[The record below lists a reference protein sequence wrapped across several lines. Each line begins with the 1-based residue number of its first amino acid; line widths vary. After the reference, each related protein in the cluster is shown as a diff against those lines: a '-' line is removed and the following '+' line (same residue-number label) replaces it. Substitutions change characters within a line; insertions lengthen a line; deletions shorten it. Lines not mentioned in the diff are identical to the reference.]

1 MNIFN
6 PQVLW
11 LLFLLIPLGIFLIPV
26 YLYQRKNFFLLGGQK
41 EKAGIF
47 RESFLTYWACLLSAY
62 AFIILAW
69 ADISVGYRQVR
80 RSITGLEIVL
90 VMDLSNSMLA
100 SDLPPSRLATSKT
113 LARNI
118 IYGLARVKIGAVFF
132 KGDAIVG
139 SPLTEDKDFLTG
151 IINNTM
157 PQMMTAKG
165 TNIASGLIVGNSLFS
180 VTPDMKKVIV
190 LLSDGGNLRGDLLL
204 ALRTLGNNNVTILS
218 VGMATAGG
226 IELQSLSMTGKSIYT
241 RLEESALRRAAQST
255 NGIYFP
261 YQSNV
266 STQIINYLEDYNG
279 TASHLE
285 KEPNRLYSLFIL
297 LALASLL
304 LSLWFRSVQWKKCYS
319 LS

>member
-6 PQVLW
+6 PQILW
-11 LLFLLIPLGIFLIPV
+11 LLFLLIPICLLLVPV

-41 EKAGIF
+41 EKAGVF
-47 RESFLTYWACLLSAY
+47 RDSFLIYWTCLLSAY
-62 AFIILAW
+62 VFIILSW
-69 ADISVGYRQVR
+69 SDISVGYRQVR

-100 SDLPPSRLATSKT
+100 ADLPPSRLAASKT
-113 LARNI
+113 LARDI
-118 IYGLARVKIGAVFF
+118 IYGLAPAKIGVVFF

-151 IINNTM
+151 IIANTQ

-180 VTPDMKKVIV
+180 ITPDMKKVII
-190 LLSDGGNLRGDLLL
+190 LLSDGGNLRGDLMS
-204 ALRTLGNNNVTILS
+204 ALRTLGNNNVTVLS
-218 VGMATAGG
+218 VGTATLGGTEVSSMAV
-226 IELQSLSMTGKSIYT
+226 TGKPIYT
-241 RLEESALRRAAQST
+241 RLEESALRTSAQST
-255 NGIYFP
+255 NGAYFS

-285 KEPNRLYSLFIL
+285 KEPNRLSSLFIL
-297 LALASLL
+297 FALASLL
-304 LSLWFRSVQWKKCYS
+304 LSLWFRSMQWKKCYS